1 VRGGA
6 GPTTTAPA
14 AELKSGR
21 RAVAG
26 ALVLLLATFAT
37 GAATSPLLPL
47 FVAVLIFAVRFVAH
61 RAILIAPPAAGVL
74 LILLSYYRGSPGVGA
89 WIAALSVVVAA
100 VPGLWW
106 RRESRRSE
114 RSLEKLDDI
123 LAQAH
128 RGSDAEA
135 PTAADNLADLERA
148 LAAAAARIGASTLM
162 LWDVDGYHGTARPR
176 AGHRK
181 RAHPTI
187 RISGDP
193 LGWTWEQG
201 VRMRLES
208 TPRWADDG
216 LVIVTDRL
224 RRHGD
229 HGEVLSYGFEPGRMP
244 ADDLPFEETAI
255 YIRGILT
262 FQEARA
268 GAAADKRRLR
278 TLLHG
283 LTRTPG
289 ELDIESFA
297 PELCHTAAELVEG
310 TGAALAFWHGDHG
323 TVLAA
328 VGGDGGPRPGDI
340 FGPPASELA
349 LAVRADAMLVRTA
362 GEWNLGRT
370 NVVHPHERWDARPRC
385 LAALPLRTADGT
397 IGVLAVWSSRA
408 PTFDPELLDLLHM
421 MGPYAAI
428 HLHHA
433 MQYGS
438 IKESAAR
445 DPLTLLRN
453 RRSFDDVFGAET
465 ARFDRYGRPLAL
477 LMLDLDH
484 FKAVNDRYGH
494 EAGDE
499 VLRRAAAI
507 LAECVRDVDT
517 VARFGGEEFVVLMPE
532 TPLKA
537 ALEAGERIRAA
548 IEATPVPWRGSSIPL
563 TISIGVAAAPEI
575 VATPAE
581 LISSADVA
589 LYDAKGQGRN
599 RVCATVSVR

>member
-6 GPTTTAPA
+6 GPTATAPA
-14 AELKSGR
+14 AELKGGR
-21 RAVAG
+21 RAAAG
-26 ALVLLLATFAT
+26 AFVLLLATFAT

-47 FVAVLIFAVRFVAH
+47 LVAALMFAVRFIPH
-61 RAILIAPPAAGVL
+61 RAVLVAPVLTGLLLLLVSYARGAA
-74 LILLSYYRGSPGVGA
+74 STGA
-89 WIAALSVVVAA
+89 WVAALSLVVAA
-100 VPGLWW
+100 LPAMWW
-106 RRESRRSE
+106 RRESRRSA
-114 RSLEKLDDI
+114 RRLEKLDNI
-123 LAQAH
+123 MAQAH
-128 RGSDAEA
+128 GGSDAAA
-135 PTAADNLADLERA
+135 PTAVDDLADLERA
-148 LAAAAARIGASTLM
+148 LSAAAARIGASSLL

-176 AGHRK
+176 AGHGHRV
-181 RAHPTI
+181 HSVV

-201 VRMRLES
+201 VRMRMEAP
-208 TPRWADDG
+208 PRWAEG
-216 LVIVTDRL
+216 SGVVVIDRL
-224 RRHGD
+224 RRYGD
-229 HGEVLSYGFEPGRMP
+229 QGEVLSYGFEPGRMP
-244 ADDLPFEETAI
+244 ADELPFDETAV
-255 YIRGILT
+255 YIRGIIT

-289 ELDIESFA
+289 ELDIDSFA

-310 TGAALAFWHGDHG
+310 TGATLAFWHGDHG

-328 VGGDGGPRPGDI
+328 VGEDGGPRPGDI
-340 FGPPASELA
+340 FGPPAAELA
-349 LAVRADAMLVRTA
+349 LAVRADAMLVRSA
-362 GEWNLGRT
+362 GEWSLGRT
-370 NVVHPHERWDARPRC
+370 HVAHPHERWSARPRS
-385 LAALPLRTADGT
+385 LAALPLRTASGT

-408 PTFDPELLDLLHM
+408 QALNPEPLDLLHM

-428 HLHHA
+428 HLQHA

-453 RRSFDDVFGAET
+453 RRSFDEIFSAET
-465 ARFDRYGRPLAL
+465 ARFERYGRPLSL

-484 FKAVNDRYGH
+484 FKSVNDRFGH

-499 VLRRAAAI
+499 VLRRAAGI
-507 LAECVRDVDT
+507 AESCVRDVDT

-532 TPLKA
+532 TPLKS

-548 IEATPVPWRGSSIPL
+548 IEGASVSWRGSPIPL
-563 TISIGVAAAPEI
+563 TVSIGVASAPET
-575 VATPAE
+575 ATTPAE
-581 LISSADVA
+581 LISSADAA
-589 LYDAKGQGRN
+589 LYEAKRQGRN
-599 RVCATVSVR
+599 RVLAGGPA